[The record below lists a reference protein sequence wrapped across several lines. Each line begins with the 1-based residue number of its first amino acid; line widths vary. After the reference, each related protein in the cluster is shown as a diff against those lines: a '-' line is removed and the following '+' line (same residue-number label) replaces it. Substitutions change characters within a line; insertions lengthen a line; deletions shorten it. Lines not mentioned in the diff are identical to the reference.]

1 MAETPATDAER
12 VRPRLTVGAA
22 YRRFAPRVL
31 VGIAL
36 LGLTLGGWFWWRGEA
51 GSSHL
56 AWTLGTL
63 PVLLALFGQIIAS
76 LRRGDV
82 GLDVVAALSMSA
94 ALVFGE
100 SLAGNVVALMYAGG
114 QLLESFAEGRAR
126 REMTALLGR
135 VAFTAMRYRDHTLE
149 EVPIATIRQGDR
161 LLVRQ
166 GDVVPVDGHVAGGVA
181 VLDLSALTGES
192 IPKSLSRG
200 GEVMSGSTLVGAAF
214 DLIASRPAAESTYAG
229 IVRLVEA
236 AQASKSPM
244 ARLADR
250 YAMWFLAL
258 TVSLAGAA
266 WFLSGDP
273 IRALAV
279 LVVATP
285 CPLILAVPVAIIS
298 GISRTAKSGALVKD
312 GAALEGLAH
321 VRTAILDK
329 TGTVTQGRPTITAIR
344 AGEGFTE
351 HDVLGLA
358 ASLDQASAHVM
369 ATSLIQAATDAGLTL
384 LPPSNIAEL
393 PGKGIEGTVGGR
405 RVAIGGDTYV
415 RNRST
420 SGHALLH
427 KLDDRD
433 GVQSVAVAV
442 DGAVAGVI
450 LLQDQLRE
458 DARATLD
465 ALRAAGI
472 ERIVLASG
480 DMDHIAQTV
489 GQSLGVDEILGDL
502 TPEGKVIAVRR
513 EAATRPV
520 MMVGD
525 GVNDAPA
532 LATAEVGV
540 ALGARGAAAS
550 SEAASVVLLVDELY
564 PLATALNI
572 ARRTRTIALQ
582 SVFIGLGLSIAGM
595 IVAAFGYL
603 PPVQGALFQEAIDV
617 AVILNALRAL
627 RYRAPSKPSATQ
639 GGHR

>member
-214 DLIASRPAAESTYAG
+214 DLIASRAAAESTYAG

-258 TVSLAGAA
+258 TMSLAGAA
-266 WFLSGDP
+266 WLLSGDP
-273 IRALAV
+273 IRALSV